1 MMNTKVLNKNKL
13 ELFDFIDDTIAY
25 FTSHQAGYEYVMGQL
40 KQDLMDMMNDHQDI
54 ILDYRSRIKGV
65 ESLKEKLIRN
75 KFYLDYRNG
84 EEAISHLSDLIGI
97 TIQCRFIRNENDVY
111 QELLRHFAGRD
122 TDGFAQCKDDPNVYL
137 NTGSS
142 QPQFQRNGFTIYRID
157 GYYVFHDVR
166 INYELQIKSM
176 VHNFWSEIEHQV
188 VYKNPE
194 FVAYDRFNRS
204 MLGAIR
210 DNLDVVDRQLEIMY
224 DEISEQSTH
233 KQIGMDEKV
242 FKVFVAQSVNELV
255 NKKMIESVGFTTDF
269 KKCSAIL
276 AQYIYIRDFVNGE
289 HNREVMVDYLEHLNY
304 LSQSEMN
311 MTEKMYLERPFTSD
325 DPFCD
330 VLGRFWEGVMN
341 EDFQWH
347 IFFVM
352 LFSIQPGNNLEDMTD
367 FVKVIELLVVQ
378 PGWYTKAF
386 AAFGKADAE
395 YVQRCFL
402 KTVGEA
408 LVAQRK
414 IEIVHEEN
422 LLRVASIFRHFVNF
436 CEEKYTSMQMFLD
449 SEEAVKAALVH
460 QISVVFQ

>member
-1 MMNTKVLNKNKL
+1 MRTDNISKNKL

-25 FTSHQAGYEYVMGQL
+25 FTAHQAGYEYVMGQL
-40 KQDLMDMMNDHQDI
+40 KQVLMDIMYDHQDI

-65 ESLKEKLIRN
+65 DSLKEKLIRN

-84 EEAISHLSDLIGI
+84 EEAIAHLSDLIGI

-111 QELLRHFAGRD
+111 TELLKHFGVAGK
-122 TDGFAQCKDDPNVYL
+122 DGFASCKEDANVFL
-137 NTGSS
+137 NTASQ

-157 GYYVFHDVR
+157 GYYLFHDVR
-166 INYELQIKSM
+166 VNFELQIKSM

-224 DEISEQSTH
+224 EEISEQSTH
-233 KQIGMDEKV
+233 KQIGMDEKG

-311 MTEKMYLERPFTSD
+311 MTEKVYLERPFSSD

-330 VLGRFWEGVMN
+330 VLGRFWESVMN

-352 LFSIQPGNNLEDMTD
+352 LFSIQPGNNLEDISD
-367 FVKVIELLVVQ
+367 FVKVIELLIVQ
-378 PGWYTKAF
+378 PGWFKDSFSGYSK
-386 AAFGKADAE
+386 KDAE

-402 KTVGEA
+402 KTVAEA
-408 LVAQRK
+408 LAAQRK
-414 IEIVHEEN
+414 IDIVHEEN

-436 CEEKYTSMQMFLD
+436 CEEKYVDMQEFLD
-449 SEEAVKAALVH
+449 SEEAIKAALIH
-460 QISVVFQ
+460 QISVVFK